1 VSIDRGRVAQVTG
14 SARSAGNGFDLRNR
28 EGGGQ
33 DFRRSQSKAGARV
46 VVTGRDEER
55 GKRVVEEIVGTGAE
69 AVFVAYD
76 FEDADLTRLGE
87 GTEDA
92 FGGMWTS
99 WSTMAAH

>member
-1 VSIDRGRVAQVTG
+1 MSIDRGRVAQVTG
-14 SARSAGNGFDLRNR
+14 STSGIGREVVRTFAGAR
-28 EGGGQ
+28 
-33 DFRRSQSKAGARV
+33 ARV